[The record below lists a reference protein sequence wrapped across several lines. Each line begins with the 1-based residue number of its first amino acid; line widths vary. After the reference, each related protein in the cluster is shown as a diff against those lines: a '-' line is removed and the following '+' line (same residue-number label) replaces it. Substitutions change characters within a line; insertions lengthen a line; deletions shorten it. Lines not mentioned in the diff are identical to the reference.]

1 MSCIEQMKY
10 TIHLQRISFKEARE
24 YIEKNSDEVYYV
36 SPGYKIFKDYYII
49 GIPPIAV
56 GAKGNALIFPY
67 TKPCYGSFVL
77 SIDNEDSIKEI
88 DRLRET
94 GKGKVTSSL
103 KKGKSSESSRA
114 PLTSYEDMWK
124 NKSEKLT

>member
-49 GIPPIAV
+49 GIPPIAM
-56 GAKGNALIFPY
+56 GAKGSALVFPY
-67 TKPCYGSFVL
+67 TKPCHGSFVL

-88 DRLRET
+88 NRLRET
-94 GKGKVTSSL
+94 EKGKVTSSL
-103 KKGKSSESSRA
+103 KKGKSPESSR
-114 PLTSYEDMWK
+114 TSLSSYGDMWK
-124 NKSEKLT
+124 K

>member
-56 GAKGNALIFPY
+56 GAKGNALVFPY
-67 TKPCYGSFVL
+67 TKPCHGSFVL

-88 DRLRET
+88 NRLRET
-94 GKGKVTSSL
+94 GKEKATTTV
-103 KKGKSSESSRA
+103 KKSKSTESSRT
-114 PLTSYEDMWK
+114 PLTSYGDMWK
-124 NKSEKLT
+124 K

>member
-10 TIHLQRISFKEARE
+10 KIHLDRISFKEARE

-56 GAKGNALIFPY
+56 GAKGNALVFPY
-67 TKPCYGSFVL
+67 TKPCHGSFVL
-77 SIDNEDSIKEI
+77 SIDDEDSIKEI
-88 DRLRET
+88 NRLRESEKE
-94 GKGKVTSSL
+94 KGPTSL
-103 KKGKSSESSRA
+103 KKEKPPKSSKA
-114 PLTSYEDMWK
+114 TLTSYQDMWK
-124 NKSEKLT
+124 D

>member
-10 TIHLQRISFKEARE
+10 EILLERISFKESRE

-67 TKPCYGSFVL
+67 TKPCHGSFVL
-77 SIDNEDSIKEI
+77 SVENEDSIKEI
-88 DRLRET
+88 NRLREMEKE
-94 GKGKVTSSL
+94 KGATPL
-103 KKGKSSESSRA
+103 KKSKHLESSKA
-114 PLTSYEDMWK
+114 SLSSYQDLWK
-124 NKSEKLT
+124 NET

>member
-10 TIHLQRISFKEARE
+10 NILLERISFKEARE

-56 GAKGNALIFPY
+56 GAKGNALVFPY
-67 TKPCYGSFVL
+67 TKPCHGSFVL

-88 DRLRET
+88 NRLREAEKE
-94 GKGKVTSSL
+94 KGPTPL
-103 KKGKSSESSRA
+103 KKGKPTKIA
-114 PLTSYEDMWK
+114 KPPATSYENMWK
-124 NKSEKLT
+124 K

>member
-10 TIHLQRISFKEARE
+10 TIHLQKTSFKEARE

-49 GIPPIAV
+49 GIPPIAMGV
-56 GAKGNALIFPY
+56 KGNALVFPY
-67 TKPCYGSFVL
+67 TKPCHGSFVL

-88 DRLRET
+88 NRLRET
-94 GKGKVTSSL
+94 GKGKATASV
-103 KKGKSSESSRA
+103 KKGKSPESSKVS
-114 PLTSYEDMWK
+114 LTSYEDMWK
-124 NKSEKLT
+124 KQDLEN

>member
-10 TIHLQRISFKEARE
+10 EILLQRISFKEARE

-49 GIPPIAV
+49 GVPPIAV

-67 TKPCYGSFVL
+67 TKPCHGSFVL
-77 SIDNEDSIKEI
+77 SIENEDSIKEI
-88 DRLRET
+88 TRLRET
-94 GKGKVTSSL
+94 GKEKETDSS
-103 KKGKSSESSRA
+103 KKSKPYESPRVSA
-114 PLTSYEDMWK
+114 TSYQDMWK
-124 NKSEKLT
+124 E

>member
-56 GAKGNALIFPY
+56 GAKGNALVFPY
-67 TKPCYGSFVL
+67 TKPCHGSFVL

-88 DRLRET
+88 NRLRET
-94 GKGKVTSSL
+94 GKEKATTTV
-103 KKGKSSESSRA
+103 KKSKSTESSRS
-114 PLTSYEDMWK
+114 PLTSYGDMWK
-124 NKSEKLT
+124 K

>member
-10 TIHLQRISFKEARE
+10 EILLERISFKEARE

-67 TKPCYGSFVL
+67 TKPCHGSFVL
-77 SIDNEDSIKEI
+77 SIDNEDSIKEV
-88 DRLRET
+88 DRLREIEKE
-94 GKGKVTSSL
+94 KGQSTL
-103 KKGKSSESSRA
+103 KKGKPPKSSKPPA
-114 PLTSYEDMWK
+114 TSYQDMWK
-124 NKSEKLT
+124 EGET

>member
-10 TIHLQRISFKEARE
+10 EILLNRISFKEARE

-56 GAKGNALIFPY
+56 GSKGNALIFPY
-67 TKPCYGSFVL
+67 TKPCHGSFVL

-88 DRLRET
+88 NRLREIET
-94 GKGKVTSSL
+94 EKGTASL
-103 KKGKSSESSRA
+103 KKGKLSEGSKPPA
-114 PLTSYEDMWK
+114 TSYQNMWK
-124 NKSEKLT
+124 K

>member
-24 YIEKNSDEVYYV
+24 YIEENSDEVYYV

-56 GAKGNALIFPY
+56 GAKGNALVFPY
-67 TKPCYGSFVL
+67 TKPCHGSFVL

-88 DRLRET
+88 NRLRET
-94 GKGKVTSSL
+94 GEEQATTTV
-103 KKGKSSESSRA
+103 KKSKSTESSRA
-114 PLTSYEDMWK
+114 PLTSYGDMWK
-124 NKSEKLT
+124 K